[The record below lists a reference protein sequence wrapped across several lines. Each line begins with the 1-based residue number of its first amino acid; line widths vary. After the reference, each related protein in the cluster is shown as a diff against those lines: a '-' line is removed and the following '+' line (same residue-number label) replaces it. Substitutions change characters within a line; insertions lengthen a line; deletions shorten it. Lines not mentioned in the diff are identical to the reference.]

1 VLIEC
6 AGMAIFTAK
15 KGCYLYGWYHT
26 YVKKACITA
35 HKGANFFGDISHLYD
50 TMSPLPINPSLAV
63 ALGAHGADVDL
74 YTKQQQKIC
83 VGVKTSIQVLS
94 IHPSLPLVAYLA
106 EDTASDFG
114 ARNKS
119 KPGSTSL
126 QPTAETSRLV
136 IQKFNRNFENI
147 DIPYVIATLP
157 MKDLPRQINRFR
169 QHKTKTSKISSQPF
183 TLATLGSLKSITFL
197 DRDALFWQT
206 RRKYGTQSNL
216 DASNAADTVLDVN
229 ANKCGKGMMGQ
240 DLCLG
245 LQYTSVLVI
254 LQINDMHSDPFTVLS
269 CLEGQRVLSNN
280 GKEYVTQYVPTS
292 AALPVTNSI
301 IIYGCS
307 DGAMRFH
314 SLAPSKI
321 YNSKPD
327 TLSFSESSSS
337 SPINESEVKSA
348 KNSRQA
354 TIKSVRGPNGRHDP
368 VIKIVNLD
376 PAYNEHYHN
385 EQDTVPAHIGGNA
398 VTISNAT
405 TLVLSSRLLTVCASG
420 VAFLWQVDI
429 SIDRASGTLRDLNV
443 LPPLAR
449 LDGLGNLTMSP
460 RKSPSPPSRS
470 REGFWGGMT
479 MKEPFAA
486 PYTTITPVVFYDP
499 HRDQIIWTLPYSAP
513 ASSIDHQRDFKLN
526 SLPPNS
532 PAAKKEVEDRAFVDK
547 WAMYNGGFVKVWC
560 MQMVDTL
567 AKAAPGASSHR
578 PPPIIPPYAVMKLP
592 LSLMC
597 ASTPLS
603 MVPGLA
609 HSPLPASSVSCLCLS
624 KDATELIIVAAP
636 LTRVATAD
644 EQKAQS
650 PKAAVAGK
658 PPKILF
664 IEPKI
669 CHKVP
674 LPRSSEALTTAPV
687 LLSASHFTP
696 DSVAVATD
704 NGVIVVK
711 LVNGYCWDD
720 AIDLSLMGK
729 CNVLME
735 PSSKTVPVGPIHTV
749 ISGGPVGGVGNNRP
763 GVLFIENN
771 AVFASRLGSSRSST
785 EHRQSTVEKVD
796 LADSMILYQLG
807 KVSFTTARET
817 RMCKLIDSPT
827 PLTSPPRLIPSPSG
841 RYLCLLWAGKRR
853 YDILHAGSLLVRET
867 GEGRGQ
873 GVSPLVDSG
882 DNVLSFAWIGDDDQ
896 FAVLR
901 QVEIDYGQVGES
913 ADPDFMEKKS
923 RPRVELFKLA
933 EVEVGAAELAGGAG
947 VAAATT
953 VSIGSLTVRGGD
965 RVVPQFLFGGPAL
978 CIGCTISSGND
989 SSDTEGMAYF
999 YSRRSGAKIGNDAST
1014 YMTVGTSIPCPDLL
1028 AWDDD
1033 GILCA
1038 VAYGSRVAIYLSDH
1052 PKFTLLGSVNVTGGS
1067 LLGEAEQPIISLKFI
1082 HGVLYC
1088 SGPSSV
1094 HVVFLG
1100 DLTEEDTVCELDS
1113 YNIATSRSLPLQ
1125 GIDIPDDFTPA
1136 PLITSLSQPHIL
1148 TYHSGGLLISTD
1160 VGLRLLPLSHP
1171 LIRIG
1176 TLLAANL
1183 TEKARKWIFDTPKAH
1198 HDYLAHFLIRR
1209 GRADLAIRD
1218 LNGLSLET
1226 YIDLCIRYE
1235 RTSELEN
1242 LINTHGGQVVKELSG
1257 WGREECGY
1265 SAISAIG
1272 LYMLGKDKID
1282 CVARLV
1288 GQLINCGTDEVLV
1301 DALKL
1306 ASLIRALDQSGG
1318 GILLQNVI
1326 DALHQK
1332 HPNNQVPLVSI
1343 VN

>member
-1 VLIEC
+1 MEFVSE
-6 AGMAIFTAK
+6 T
-15 KGCYLYGWYHT
+15 T
-26 YVKKACITA
+26 
-35 HKGANFFGDISHLYD
+35 
-50 TMSPLPINPSLAV
+50 TMSTLQMNPSLAV

-74 YTKQQQKIC
+74 STKQQQKF
-83 VGVKTSIQVLS
+83 GFGAKTSIQALS

-126 QPTAETSRLV
+126 QPTVKTSRLV
-136 IQKFNRNFENI
+136 IQKFNRNVENI
-147 DIPYVIATLP
+147 DSLASSQGNVIATLP
-157 MKDLPRQINRFR
+157 MKDLPQHINRFR
-169 QHKTKTSKISSQPF
+169 QPKTKTSKISSQPF

-216 DASNAADTVLDVN
+216 DASNASDTVLDVN

-240 DLCLG
+240 GLCLG
-245 LQYTSVLVI
+245 LQYTSVLII
-254 LQINDMHSDPFTVLS
+254 LQINDTHSDPFTVLS
-269 CLEGQRVLSNN
+269 CLEGQRALSNN
-280 GKEYVTQYVPTS
+280 GKDYVTQYVPTS

-314 SLAPSKI
+314 SLVPSMI

-337 SPINESEVKSA
+337 SPINESEVKSP

-354 TIKSVRGPNGRHDP
+354 TIKSVRGPNGRNDP
-368 VIKIVNLD
+368 VVKIVNVD
-376 PAYNEHYHN
+376 PAYNENYHN

-398 VTISNAT
+398 VTVSNAT

-449 LDGLGNLTMSP
+449 LDGLGSLTVSP
-460 RKSPSPPSRS
+460 RKSPSPTSRS
-470 REGFWGGMT
+470 RVGGFWGGMT
-479 MKEPFAA
+479 TKEPLAA
-486 PYTTITPVVFYDP
+486 PYTNVTPVVFYDP
-499 HRDQIIWTLPYSAP
+499 HRDQVIWSLPYSAP

-526 SLPPNS
+526 SLAPNS

-547 WAMYNGGFVKVWC
+547 WAMYNGGFVKVWS
-560 MQMVDTL
+560 MHLVDTL
-567 AKAAPGASSHR
+567 AKAAPGASTHR

-609 HSPLPASSVSCLCLS
+609 HAPIPASSVSCLCLS
-624 KDATELIIVAAP
+624 KDGTELVVVAAP
-636 LTRVATAD
+636 LTRVAAASD
-644 EQKAQS
+644 EQRVPQS
-650 PKAAVAGK
+650 PKALAGK
-658 PPKILF
+658 PFKMLF
-664 IEPKI
+664 IEPKT

-674 LPRSSEALTTAPV
+674 LPRSSETLMTAPAS
-687 LLSASHFTP
+687 LSASHFTP

-704 NGVIVVK
+704 NGVAIVK
-711 LVNGYCWDD
+711 LVNGNCWDD
-720 AIDLSLMGK
+720 AIDMPLMGK
-729 CNVLME
+729 GNVLKE
-735 PSSKTVPVGPIHTV
+735 PTSFTVPAGPIHTV

-771 AVFASRLGSSRSST
+771 SVFASRLGSSRSSS

-796 LADSMILYQLG
+796 FADSMMLYQLG
-807 KVSFTTARET
+807 KASYTTARET
-817 RMCKLIDSPT
+817 RMCKLIDSPL

-841 RYLCLLWAGKRR
+841 RYLCLLWEGKRKF
-853 YDILHAGSLLVRET
+853 DILHAGSLLVRET
-867 GEGRGQ
+867 GDGRGQ
-873 GVSPLVDSG
+873 GVSPSVDSG

-901 QVEIDYGQVGES
+901 QVEIDYGQDGES
-913 ADPDFMEKKS
+913 ADLDSIEKKS

-965 RVVPQFLFGGPAL
+965 RVVPQVLFGGPAL
-978 CIGCTISSGND
+978 CIGCLILSDNVI
-989 SSDTEGMAYF
+989 SDTDEGMAYF
-999 YSRRSGAKIGNDAST
+999 YSRKSGAIMENDERAST
-1014 YMTVGTSIPCPDLL
+1014 YMTVGTSIPYPDLL

-1033 GILCA
+1033 GLLCA
-1038 VAYGSRVAIYLSDH
+1038 VAYGSRVAIYLSDP
-1052 PKFTLLGSVNVTGGS
+1052 PKFTLLGSVNVVGGS
-1067 LLGEAEQPIISLKFI
+1067 RLGEAVQPIISLKFI

-1100 DLTEEDTVCELDS
+1100 NLAEEDTVCELDT
-1113 YNIATSRSLPLQ
+1113 YTIATSRSVPLQ
-1125 GIDIPDDFTPA
+1125 GTDSPDDFTPA
-1136 PLITSLSQPHIL
+1136 ALITSLSQPHIL

-1198 HDYLAHFLIRR
+1198 HDFLAHFLIRR

-1218 LNGLSLET
+1218 LNGLSLQT

-1242 LINTHGGQVVKELSG
+1242 LINTHGLQVVKEISG
-1257 WGREECGY
+1257 WGREEGGY

-1282 CVARLV
+1282 CVTRLI
-1288 GQLINCGTDEVLV
+1288 GQLISCGTDEVLV

-1306 ASLIRALDQSGG
+1306 ATLIRALDQSGG

-1326 DALHQK
+1326 DVLHQK
-1332 HPNNQVPLVSI
+1332 HPDNQVPLVSI